1 MLSARRGGLRQ
12 RRLCRGAGAARSEAA
27 AGRTCS
33 NVGLRLSPCS
43 KRGSRGA
50 GPWLQ
55 PVLTNC
61 QLTRRSCSRR
71 SAWPSLPGHSCSRV
85 WDTSLLLRRVAVSPP
100 AVSQAEGDAIRFSRA
115 LPMSPSRTQDAWGSW
130 PCPRRGVRQAGRAP
144 GGEAGSR
151 TSAPCFPL
159 SVFFSGLKTCIS
171 KEINFKVLSMPCKVC
186 CMLQPLRE
194 WTAPP
199 PPSDPLS
206 HLTPNSSLTC
216 R

>member
-115 LPMSPSRTQDAWGSW
+115 LPMSPSGTRDAWGSW
-130 PCPRRGVRQAGRAP
+130 PCPRRGVRQAGRL
-144 GGEAGSR
+144 GAGRQRHASPSLCSSQDLR
-151 TSAPCFPL
+151 LVSVKRLILRYFLCRVKSAACYSL
-159 SVFFSGLKTCIS
+159 CGSG
-171 KEINFKVLSMPCKVC
+171 
-186 CMLQPLRE
+186 QPL
-194 WTAPP
+194 PP
-199 PPSDPLS
+199 PQ
-206 HLTPNSSLTC
+206 
-216 R
+216 